1 MRITIILIICFLL
14 LSTMLNA
21 ENTVEFD
28 KETVLQ
34 KNIKYGWN
42 STSAWKNARSELKEN
57 MIVFHE
63 WENKKQSHLT
73 NCLKSM
79 VAPGWGHFSTKN
91 YLKGEILL
99 GMQIVLAG
107 SAYYFWDQSND
118 FYEKY
123 QNATQIDEIN
133 QYYIDANS
141 SYRTSGIFLGLW
153 IIVWG
158 YTVFDTIQATE
169 NYNRDLWV
177 TLYDEYQ
184 QKKFA
189 LTPTGIKIH
198 F

>member
-1 MRITIILIICFLL
+1 
-14 LSTMLNA
+14 MLMG
-21 ENTVEFD
+21 NTSLEVD
-28 KETVLQ
+28 KESILQ
-34 KNIKYGWN
+34 QNMKYSWD
-42 STSAWKNARSELKEN
+42 SASAWKSARADLQEN
-57 MIVFHE
+57 MLVYQE
-63 WENKKQSHLT
+63 WNQKKQSHLT

-79 VAPGWGHFSTKN
+79 IAPGWGHFSARQ

-99 GMQIVLAG
+99 GIQIVLAG
-107 SAYYFWDQSND
+107 SAYYFYDQSDD

-141 SYRTSGIFLGLW
+141 LYRTSGIFLGLW

-169 NYNRDLWV
+169 DYNRDLWYI
-177 TLYDEYQ
+177 LYDEYQ
-184 QKKFA
+184 QKKIS
-189 LTPTGIKIH
+189 LTPTGIEIK